1 MTQQH
6 FLHLTRLLVEDVL
19 VVEDGVLGLHE
30 PGGQLR
36 GGRVEDVV
44 PELGDPLPVA
54 VVIEVVTLI
63 SVSSFSPVIPLTSPS
78 LTASLSEYLLGLARF
93 SSIPAFTFS
102 TQSSLNT
109 FLSTMAPSSENCLMS
124 SSEINMTLCKD
135 TGLDTLPS
143 LRLSRN

>member
-6 FLHLTRLLVEDVL
+6 LLHLTRLLVEDVF

-63 SVSSFSPVIPLTSPS
+63 SVSSFSLLCLT
-78 LTASLSEYLLGLARF
+78 
-93 SSIPAFTFS
+93 
-102 TQSSLNT
+102 
-109 FLSTMAPSSENCLMS
+109 
-124 SSEINMTLCKD
+124 
-135 TGLDTLPS
+135 
-143 LRLSRN
+143 